1 MNKFKEFCKFAAGF
15 QLAHVIA
22 HIMLHSEAHFPV
34 TTNFGLFKIT
44 LSKSLNMSAI
54 WTNVI
59 IFLLFFYFAYCFK
72 RAQKY

>member
-22 HIMLHSEAHFPV
+22 HIMIQSEGHFPV

-44 LSKSLNMSAI
+44 LSKSLNISAI
-54 WTNVI
+54 WTNLV
-59 IFLLFFYFAYCFK
+59 IFLVFFYIAYFFRGTK
-72 RAQKY
+72 NK